1 MLGSS
6 GGVHFGSNE
15 KRRNFDRAF
24 KVEAVWLITEERRKV
39 GQVARELGLR
49 VIWNANGGVTLR
61 KF

>member
-1 MLGSS
+1 M
-6 GGVHFGSNE
+6 GSNE